1 VNALVGTKL
10 SGEVFLI
17 KSTLLFVRHR
27 EDGFRKALD
36 RSVTVGCQC
45 LSAKARL
52 DATGGATKPTLEKL
66 EGSHLLVART

>member
-1 VNALVGTKL
+1 MLWLGRKL

-17 KSTLLFVRHR
+17 KSTILLGRNR
-27 EDGFRKALD
+27 EDGFRKALG

-45 LSAKARL
+45 LSAKAGL
-52 DATGGATKPTLEKL
+52 DATGGAAKPTLEKL